1 MSAGDDDADWT
12 DLGSETAFPEGAPAV
27 VEARGWKLLV
37 TRHAGGVG
45 VVENRCTHAATRLDT
60 GRVKDCVVTCPL
72 HRARFDL
79 RDGALLAGP
88 ATQPLPAFPARIAAG
103 RVQAALP
110 EKPAPAKPPFPPM
123 PLRR

>member
-1 MSAGDDDADWT
+1 VIAPTDEAAWT
-12 DLGSETAFPEGAPAV
+12 DLGAEEAFPEGAPAV

-37 TRHAGGVG
+37 FRHADGVG

-60 GRVKDCVVTCPL
+60 GRVKDCIVACPL
-72 HRARFDL
+72 HKARFDL
-79 RDGALLAGP
+79 RDGAVLSGP
-88 ATQPLPAFPARIAAG
+88 ATRPLPRFAARIEGG
-103 RVQAALP
+103 RVLAALP